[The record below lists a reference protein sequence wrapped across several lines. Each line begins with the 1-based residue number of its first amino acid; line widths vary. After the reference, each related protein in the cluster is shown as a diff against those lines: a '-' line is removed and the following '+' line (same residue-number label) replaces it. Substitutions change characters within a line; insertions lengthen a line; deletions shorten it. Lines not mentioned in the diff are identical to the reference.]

1 MKKIDVS
8 KSLIFSSK
16 VKDLKNA
23 LEYLDQKGY
32 FSNCKDFSNYA
43 EGQLDVVHVASFMFS
58 SYVVMSN
65 EVSKF
70 FSYFIPKSKVVFV
83 EEEPKRKQMKLYK
96 HQEEALER
104 TKNFNKVAF
113 YHDMGLGKTFTGSEK
128 MRMLNNNVN
137 LIICQKSKVTDWIK
151 HCEENMPNEFV
162 IFDLTNKQDF
172 DLFFTWRNPETKKI
186 GIINYEL
193 VFRREELASL
203 QDFTLLLDESSMI
216 QNDKAKRTKAILK
229 LKASNVILLSG
240 TPVGGKYENLYSQ
253 LKLLGWKITKKEF
266 WNNYINYELV
276 QYGGPFSPMLPK
288 IKGYKNVDDL
298 KKMLKFHGADFL
310 KSDEVFDLPSQN
322 FNMIKVP
329 ISKEYKEFK
338 KEKYICIE
346 DKDFIGDT
354 PLKIMLYARMMCST
368 YNKYK
373 LDAFVDLIDSTD
385 DRLIVFYN
393 FTDELEALKKVI
405 ENRPCSFVNGSER
418 DLSNYENV
426 DNSITFVQYQAGAMG
441 LNLQKANKII
451 YYSLPLSS
459 ELYEQSKKRIHRIG
473 QNRPCFY
480 YLLLAE
486 NSIEERIKTT
496 LDKRN
501 DYTQELFNED
511 F

>member
-1 MKKIDVS
+1 
-8 KSLIFSSK
+8 
-16 VKDLKNA
+16 
-23 LEYLDQKGY
+23 
-32 FSNCKDFSNYA
+32 
-43 EGQLDVVHVASFMFS
+43 
-58 SYVVMSN
+58 
-65 EVSKF
+65 
-70 FSYFIPKSKVVFV
+70 
-83 EEEPKRKQMKLYK
+83 MKLYK

-104 TKNFNKVAF
+104 TKTFNKCAY

-137 LIICQKSKVTDWIK
+137 LIICQKSKVKDWID
-151 HCEENMPNEFV
+151 HCETNMTDEFV
-162 IFDLTNKQDF
+162 VFDLTKKKDF
-172 DLFFTWRNPETKKI
+172 DLFFSWRNPETKKI
-186 GIINYEL
+186 GIINYDL
-193 VFRREELASL
+193 VYRREELTNL

-229 LKASNVILLSG
+229 LNATNVILLSG

-253 LKLLGWKITKKEF
+253 LKLLGWKITKKQF
-266 WNNYINYELV
+266 WNNYINFEMV
-276 QYGGPFSPMLPK
+276 QYGGPLSPTIPK
-288 IKGYKNVDDL
+288 IKGYKNVDEL
-298 KKMLKFHGADFL
+298 KMMLKVFGADFL
-310 KSDEVFDLPSQN
+310 KSDEVFDLPKQN

-338 KEKYICIE
+338 KEKYICIN
-346 DKDFIGDT
+346 DKEFIGDT
-354 PLKIMLYARMMCST
+354 PLKTMLYARMLCGA

-373 LDAFVDLIDSTD
+373 LDAFVDLINSTD

-393 FTDELEALKKVI
+393 FTDELEAMKALIGK
-405 ENRPCSFVNGSER
+405 RACSVVNGSER

-426 DNSITFVQYQAGAMG
+426 DNSITFVQYNAGAMG

-473 QNRPCFY
+473 QTKPCFY
-480 YLLLAE
+480 HLLLAE

-501 DYTQELFNED
+501 DYTQELFEKD

>member
-1 MKKIDVS
+1 
-8 KSLIFSSK
+8 
-16 VKDLKNA
+16 
-23 LEYLDQKGY
+23 
-32 FSNCKDFSNYA
+32 
-43 EGQLDVVHVASFMFS
+43 
-58 SYVVMSN
+58 
-65 EVSKF
+65 
-70 FSYFIPKSKVVFV
+70 
-83 EEEPKRKQMKLYK
+83 MKLYK

-128 MRMLNNNVN
+128 MRVLDANVN
-137 LIICQKSKVTDWIK
+137 LIICQKSKVDDWIK
-151 HCEENMPNEFV
+151 HCKANMPAKFV
-162 IFDLTNKQDF
+162 IFDLTNKKGF
-172 DLFFTWRNPETKKI
+172 DSFFWEHAPKNKI
-186 GIINYEL
+186 GIINYDL
-193 VFRREELASL
+193 VFRRKELMNL
-203 QDFTLLLDESSMI
+203 QNFTLLLDESSMI
-216 QNDKAKRTKAILK
+216 QNDGCKRTKAILS

-253 LKLLGWKITKKEF
+253 LRLLGWNITKKQF

-276 QYGGPFSPMLPK
+276 QYAGPFSPFVPK
-288 IKGYKNVDDL
+288 VKGYKNVDEL
-298 KKMLKFHGADFL
+298 KKMLKFYGADFL
-310 KSDEVFDLPSQN
+310 KSNEVFDLPEQN
-322 FNMIKVP
+322 FNIVKVQV
-329 ISKEYKEFK
+329 SKEYKKFK
-338 KEKYICIE
+338 KEKYICIA
-346 DKDFIGDT
+346 DKEFVGDT
-354 PLKIMLYARMMCST
+354 PLKTMLYARMMCAT

-373 LDAFVDLIDSTD
+373 LDAFVDLIESTD

-393 FTDELEALKKVI
+393 FTNELDALKDAIGKRAFSV
-405 ENRPCSFVNGSER
+405 VNGAER

-473 QNRPCFY
+473 QNRTCFY

>member
-1 MKKIDVS
+1 MRE
-8 KSLIFSSK
+8 
-16 VKDLKNA
+16 LKN
-23 LEYLDQKGY
+23 LIVWLTITIWG
-32 FSNCKDFSNYA
+32 S
-43 EGQLDVVHVASFMFS
+43 
-58 SYVVMSN
+58 
-65 EVSKF
+65 
-70 FSYFIPKSKVVFV
+70 
-83 EEEPKRKQMKLYK
+83 
-96 HQEEALER
+96 
-104 TKNFNKVAF
+104 
-113 YHDMGLGKTFTGSEK
+113 GKTYTGSEK
-128 MRMLNNNVN
+128 MRMLDNNIN
-137 LIICQKSKVTDWIK
+137 LIISQKSKVKDWIE
-151 HCEENMPNEFV
+151 HCETNMPTKFV
-162 IFDLTNKQDF
+162 TFDLTNKQDY
-172 DLFFTWRNPETKKI
+172 DLFFSWRNPETKKI

-253 LKLLGWKITKKEF
+253 LKLLGWKITKKQF
-266 WNNYINYELV
+266 WSDYIDFEMV
-276 QYGGPFSPMLPK
+276 QYGGSLSPMLPK
-288 IKGYKNVDDL
+288 IKGYKNIDEL
-298 KKMLKFHGADFL
+298 KKMLKIFGADFL
-310 KSDEVFDLPSQN
+310 KSDEVFDLPEQN
-322 FNMIKVP
+322 FNVVKVP

-338 KEKYICIE
+338 KEKYICINNKE
-346 DKDFIGDT
+346 FVGDT
-354 PLKIMLYARMMCST
+354 PLKTMLYARMMCST

-373 LDAFVDLIDSTD
+373 LDAFVDLLESTD
-385 DRLIVFYN
+385 DRLIVLYN
-393 FTDELEALKKVI
+393 FTDELDAMKSLIGKRAYSV
-405 ENRPCSFVNGSER
+405 VNGSER
-418 DLSNYENV
+418 DLINYENV

-501 DYTQELFNED
+501 DYTQELFEKD

>member
-1 MKKIDVS
+1 
-8 KSLIFSSK
+8 
-16 VKDLKNA
+16 
-23 LEYLDQKGY
+23 
-32 FSNCKDFSNYA
+32 
-43 EGQLDVVHVASFMFS
+43 
-58 SYVVMSN
+58 
-65 EVSKF
+65 
-70 FSYFIPKSKVVFV
+70 
-83 EEEPKRKQMKLYK
+83 MKLYK
-96 HQEEALER
+96 HQEDALER
-104 TKNFNKVAF
+104 TKTFNKCAY

-128 MRMLNNNVN
+128 MRVLDANVN
-137 LIICQKSKVTDWIK
+137 LIICQKSKVADWIK
-151 HCEENMPNEFV
+151 HCEANMPAKFI
-162 IFDLTNKQDF
+162 IFDLTNKKNYDS
-172 DLFFTWRNPETKKI
+172 FFWEHAPNCKI
-186 GIINYEL
+186 GIINYDL
-193 VFRREELASL
+193 VFRRKELMSL
-203 QDFTLLLDESSMI
+203 ENFTLLLDESSMV
-216 QNDKAKRTKAILK
+216 QNDKAMRTKSILK

-253 LKLLGWKITKKEF
+253 LRLLGWNITKKQF

-276 QYGGPFSPMLPK
+276 QYAGPFSPFVPK
-288 IKGYKNVDDL
+288 IKGYKNINDL
-298 KKMLKFHGADFL
+298 KNMLKIYGADFL
-310 KSDEVFDLPSQN
+310 KSEEVFDLPEQN
-322 FNMIKVP
+322 FNIVKVQV
-329 ISKEYKEFK
+329 SKEYKKFK

-346 DKDFIGDT
+346 DKEFVGDT
-354 PLKIMLYARMMCST
+354 PLKTMLYARMMCGT

-373 LDAFVDLIDSTD
+373 LDAFVDLIESTD

-393 FTDELEALKKVI
+393 FTDELEALKKAI
-405 ENRPCSFVNGSER
+405 EKRPFSVVNGSER
-418 DLSNYENV
+418 DLSNYESV

-501 DYTQELFNED
+501 DYTQELFIKD

>member
-1 MKKIDVS
+1 
-8 KSLIFSSK
+8 
-16 VKDLKNA
+16 
-23 LEYLDQKGY
+23 
-32 FSNCKDFSNYA
+32 
-43 EGQLDVVHVASFMFS
+43 
-58 SYVVMSN
+58 
-65 EVSKF
+65 
-70 FSYFIPKSKVVFV
+70 
-83 EEEPKRKQMKLYK
+83 MKLYK

-104 TKNFNKVAF
+104 TKTFNKCAY
-113 YHDMGLGKTFTGSEK
+113 YHEMGLGKTYTGSEK

-137 LIICQKSKVTDWIK
+137 LIICQKSKVADWFE
-151 HCEENMPNEFV
+151 HCETNMTDKFV
-162 IFDLTNKQDF
+162 VFDLTNKRDF
-172 DLFFTWRNPETKKI
+172 DLFFSWRNHEDKKI

-193 VFRREELASL
+193 VFRREELANL

-253 LKLLGWKITKKEF
+253 LKLLDWKITKKEF
-266 WNNYINYELV
+266 WNNYINFELV
-276 QYGGPFSPMLPK
+276 QYCGPLSPMLPK
-288 IKGYKNVDDL
+288 IKGYKNVDEL
-298 KKMLKFHGADFL
+298 KKMLKIHGADFL
-310 KSDEVFDLPSQN
+310 KSDEVFDLPEQN
-322 FNMIKVP
+322 FNEIKVP

-338 KEKYICIE
+338 KNKYICIANKE
-346 DKDFIGDT
+346 FIGDT
-354 PLKIMLYARMMCST
+354 PLKTMLYARMMCAT
-368 YNKYK
+368 YNKNK

-393 FTDELEALKKVI
+393 FTDEFKAMKDLIGKTAYSV
-405 ENRPCSFVNGSER
+405 VNGSER

-426 DNSITFVQYQAGAMG
+426 DNSITFVQFQAGAMG

-501 DYTQELFNED
+501 DYTQELFEKD

>member
-1 MKKIDVS
+1 
-8 KSLIFSSK
+8 
-16 VKDLKNA
+16 
-23 LEYLDQKGY
+23 
-32 FSNCKDFSNYA
+32 
-43 EGQLDVVHVASFMFS
+43 
-58 SYVVMSN
+58 
-65 EVSKF
+65 
-70 FSYFIPKSKVVFV
+70 
-83 EEEPKRKQMKLYK
+83 MKLYK

-104 TKNFNKVAF
+104 TKNFNRCAF

-128 MRMLNNNVN
+128 MRMLNNNIN
-137 LIICQKSKVTDWIK
+137 LIICQKSKVGDWLK
-151 HCEENMPNEFV
+151 HCKANMPYNFV
-162 IFDLTNKQDF
+162 TFDLTNKLDF
-172 DLFFTWRNPETKKI
+172 DLFFTWRNTETKKI
-186 GIINYEL
+186 GVINYDL
-193 VFRREELASL
+193 VFRRPEIMSL

-253 LKLLGWKITKKEF
+253 LKLLGWNITKKQF

-276 QYGGPFSPMLPK
+276 QYAGPLSQFVPK
-288 IKGYKNVDDL
+288 IKGYKNVDEL
-298 KKMLKFHGADFL
+298 KKMLKFYGADFL
-310 KSDEVFDLPSQN
+310 KSNEVFDLPEQN
-322 FNMIKVP
+322 FNIIKVP
-329 ISKEYKEFK
+329 VSSEYKKFK
-338 KEKYICIE
+338 KEKYICIN
-346 DKDFIGDT
+346 DKEFIGDT
-354 PLKIMLYARMMCST
+354 PLKTMLYARMMCGT

-393 FTDELEALKKVI
+393 FTDELEALKKAI
-405 ENRPCSFVNGSER
+405 GNRPYSVVNGSER
-418 DLSNYENV
+418 DLNNYENV
-426 DNSITFVQYQAGAMG
+426 SNSITFVQYQAGAMG

>member
-1 MKKIDVS
+1 
-8 KSLIFSSK
+8 
-16 VKDLKNA
+16 
-23 LEYLDQKGY
+23 
-32 FSNCKDFSNYA
+32 
-43 EGQLDVVHVASFMFS
+43 
-58 SYVVMSN
+58 
-65 EVSKF
+65 
-70 FSYFIPKSKVVFV
+70 
-83 EEEPKRKQMKLYK
+83 
-96 HQEEALER
+96 
-104 TKNFNKVAF
+104 
-113 YHDMGLGKTFTGSEK
+113 
-128 MRMLNNNVN
+128 MRMLEANVN
-137 LIICQKSKVTDWIK
+137 LIICQKSKVADWVK
-151 HCEENMPNEFV
+151 HCEANMPTEFV
-162 IFDLTNKQDF
+162 TFDLTNKQDY
-172 DLFFTWRNPETKKI
+172 DLFFSLRNPETKKI

-193 VFRREELASL
+193 VFRREELACL

-266 WNNYINYELV
+266 WNNYINFEMV
-276 QYGGPFSPMLPK
+276 QYGGPLSPTIPK
-288 IKGYKNVDDL
+288 INGYKNVDDL

-310 KSDEVFDLPSQN
+310 KSDEVFDLPEQN
-322 FNMIKVP
+322 FNVIKVP

-338 KEKYICIE
+338 KEKYICID
-346 DKDFIGDT
+346 DKEFVGDT
-354 PLKIMLYARMMCST
+354 PLKTMLYARMMCST

-373 LDAFVDLIDSTD
+373 LDAFVDLIESTD

-393 FTDELEALKKVI
+393 FNDEVEAMKALIGKRAYSV
-405 ENRPCSFVNGSER
+405 VNGSER
-418 DLSNYENV
+418 NLDNYENES
-426 DNSITFVQYQAGAMG
+426 NSITFVQYRAGAMG

-501 DYTQELFNED
+501 DYTQELFDKD

>member
-1 MKKIDVS
+1 
-8 KSLIFSSK
+8 
-16 VKDLKNA
+16 
-23 LEYLDQKGY
+23 
-32 FSNCKDFSNYA
+32 
-43 EGQLDVVHVASFMFS
+43 
-58 SYVVMSN
+58 
-65 EVSKF
+65 
-70 FSYFIPKSKVVFV
+70 
-83 EEEPKRKQMKLYK
+83 MKLYK
-96 HQEEALER
+96 HQEDALER
-104 TKNFNKVAF
+104 TKTFNKCAY

-128 MRMLNNNVN
+128 MRMLNNNIN
-137 LIICQKSKVTDWIK
+137 LIVCQKSKVKDWIE
-151 HCEENMPNEFV
+151 HCETNMPTEFV
-162 IFDLTNKQDF
+162 TFDLTKKKDF
-172 DLFFTWRNPETKKI
+172 DLFFSWRNKETKKI
-186 GIINYEL
+186 GVINYEL

-216 QNDKAKRTKAILK
+216 QNDRAKRTKATLK

-253 LKLLGWKITKKEF
+253 LKLLGWNITKKEF
-266 WNNYINYELV
+266 WNSYINFELV

-288 IKGYKNVDDL
+288 IKGYKNVDEL
-298 KKMLKFHGADFL
+298 KMMLNVFGADFL
-310 KSDEVFDLPSQN
+310 KSDEVFDLLKQN
-322 FNMIKVP
+322 FNEIKVP

-338 KEKYICIE
+338 KEKYICIA
-346 DKDFIGDT
+346 DKEFIGDT
-354 PLKIMLYARMMCST
+354 PLKTMLYARMMCST

-393 FTDELEALKKVI
+393 FTDELEALKKAI
-405 ENRPCSFVNGSER
+405 ENRPYSVVNGSER

-501 DYTQELFNED
+501 DYTQELFEKD

>member
-1 MKKIDVS
+1 
-8 KSLIFSSK
+8 
-16 VKDLKNA
+16 
-23 LEYLDQKGY
+23 
-32 FSNCKDFSNYA
+32 
-43 EGQLDVVHVASFMFS
+43 
-58 SYVVMSN
+58 
-65 EVSKF
+65 
-70 FSYFIPKSKVVFV
+70 
-83 EEEPKRKQMKLYK
+83 MKLYK

-104 TKNFNKVAF
+104 TKTFNKCAY

-128 MRMLNNNVN
+128 MRMLDANVN
-137 LIICQKSKVTDWIK
+137 LIICQKSKVGDWLK
-151 HCEENMPNEFV
+151 HCKANMPYNFV
-162 IFDLTNKQDF
+162 TFDLTNKLDF
-172 DLFFTWRNPETKKI
+172 DLFFTLRNTETKKI
-186 GIINYEL
+186 GIINYDL
-193 VFRREELASL
+193 VFRRPEIMSL

-253 LKLLGWKITKKEF
+253 LKLLGWNITKKQF

-276 QYGGPFSPMLPK
+276 QYAGPLSPFVPK
-288 IKGYKNVDDL
+288 IKGYKNVDEL
-298 KKMLKFHGADFL
+298 KKMLKFYGADFL
-310 KSDEVFDLPSQN
+310 KSDEVFDLPEQN
-322 FNMIKVP
+322 FNMIKVQ
-329 ISKEYKEFK
+329 ISKEYKKFK
-338 KEKYICIE
+338 KEKYICIN
-346 DKDFIGDT
+346 DKEFIGDT
-354 PLKIMLYARMMCST
+354 PLKTMLYARMMCGT

-393 FTDELEALKKVI
+393 FNDELEVMKASIGKRAYSV
-405 ENRPCSFVNGSER
+405 VNGSER
-418 DLSNYENV
+418 DLINYENV

-480 YLLLAE
+480 YLLLTE

>member
-1 MKKIDVS
+1 
-8 KSLIFSSK
+8 
-16 VKDLKNA
+16 
-23 LEYLDQKGY
+23 
-32 FSNCKDFSNYA
+32 
-43 EGQLDVVHVASFMFS
+43 
-58 SYVVMSN
+58 
-65 EVSKF
+65 
-70 FSYFIPKSKVVFV
+70 
-83 EEEPKRKQMKLYK
+83 MKLYK
-96 HQEEALER
+96 HQEEALKR
-104 TKNFNKVAF
+104 TKTFNKCAF
-113 YHDMGLGKTFTGSEK
+113 YHEMGLGKTFTGSEK
-128 MRMLNNNVN
+128 MRILDNKVN
-137 LIICQKSKVTDWIK
+137 LIICQKSKVKDWIE
-151 HCEENMPNEFV
+151 HCETNMQGKFV
-162 IFDLTNKQDF
+162 VFDLTKKKDF
-172 DLFFTWRNPETKKI
+172 DLFFSWRNKEDRKI

-193 VFRREELASL
+193 AFRREELMSL
-203 QDFTLLLDESSMI
+203 EDFTLLLDESSMI

-253 LKLLGWKITKKEF
+253 LKLLGWNITKKQF
-266 WNNYINYELV
+266 WNTYINYELV

-298 KKMLKFHGADFL
+298 KKTLKIYGADFL
-310 KSDEVFDLPSQN
+310 KSDEVFDLPEQN
-322 FNMIKVP
+322 FNEIKVP

-338 KEKYICIE
+338 KEKYICID
-346 DKDFIGDT
+346 DKEFIGDT
-354 PLKIMLYARMMCST
+354 PLKTMLYARMLCGA

-393 FTDELEALKKVI
+393 FTDELEALKKAI
-405 ENRPCSFVNGSER
+405 EKRPYSVVNGSER

-426 DNSITFVQYQAGAMG
+426 DNSITFIQYQAGAMG

-451 YYSLPLSS
+451 YYSLSLSS

>member
-1 MKKIDVS
+1 
-8 KSLIFSSK
+8 
-16 VKDLKNA
+16 
-23 LEYLDQKGY
+23 
-32 FSNCKDFSNYA
+32 
-43 EGQLDVVHVASFMFS
+43 
-58 SYVVMSN
+58 
-65 EVSKF
+65 
-70 FSYFIPKSKVVFV
+70 
-83 EEEPKRKQMKLYK
+83 MKLYK

-137 LIICQKSKVTDWIK
+137 LIICQKSKINDWIK
-151 HCEENMPNEFV
+151 HCEENMPTKFV
-162 IFDLTNKQDF
+162 TFDLTNKQDY
-172 DLFFTWRNPETKKI
+172 DLFFSWRNPETKKI
-186 GIINYEL
+186 GIINYDL
-193 VFRREELASL
+193 VFRREELMSL
-203 QDFTLLLDESSMI
+203 QNFTLLLDESSMI
-216 QNDKAKRTKAILK
+216 QNDKAKRTKSILK

-253 LKLLGWKITKKEF
+253 LKLLGWNITKKQF

-276 QYGGPFSPMLPK
+276 QYAGPLSPFVPK

-298 KKMLKFHGADFL
+298 KKMLKQYGADFL
-310 KSDEVFDLPSQN
+310 KSDEVFDLPEQI
-322 FNMIKVP
+322 FNEIRVP

-338 KEKYICIE
+338 KEKYICIK
-346 DKDFIGDT
+346 DKEFIGDT
-354 PLKIMLYARMMCST
+354 PLKTMLYARMMCGT

-373 LDAFVDLIDSTD
+373 LDAFVDLIESTD

-393 FTDELEALKKVI
+393 FSDEFEAMKALIGERAYSV
-405 ENRPCSFVNGSER
+405 VNGFER
-418 DLSNYENV
+418 TLTNYENV
-426 DNSITFVQYQAGAMG
+426 SNSITFVQYQAGAMG
-441 LNLQKANKII
+441 LNLQMANKII

-501 DYTQELFNED
+501 DYTQELFEKD

>member
-1 MKKIDVS
+1 
-8 KSLIFSSK
+8 
-16 VKDLKNA
+16 
-23 LEYLDQKGY
+23 
-32 FSNCKDFSNYA
+32 
-43 EGQLDVVHVASFMFS
+43 
-58 SYVVMSN
+58 
-65 EVSKF
+65 
-70 FSYFIPKSKVVFV
+70 
-83 EEEPKRKQMKLYK
+83 MKLYK

-104 TKNFNKVAF
+104 TKTFNKCAY
-113 YHDMGLGKTFTGSEK
+113 YHEMGLGKTYTGSEK

-137 LIICQKSKVTDWIK
+137 LIICQKSKVADWFE
-151 HCEENMPNEFV
+151 HCETNMTDKFV
-162 IFDLTNKQDF
+162 VFDLTNKRDF
-172 DLFFTWRNPETKKI
+172 DLFFSWRNHEDKKI

-193 VFRREELASL
+193 VFRREELANL

-253 LKLLGWKITKKEF
+253 LKLLDWKITKKEF
-266 WNNYINYELV
+266 WNNYINFELV
-276 QYGGPFSPMLPK
+276 QYCGPLSPMLPK
-288 IKGYKNVDDL
+288 IKGYKNVDEL
-298 KKMLKFHGADFL
+298 KKMLKIHGADFL
-310 KSDEVFDLPSQN
+310 KSDEVFDLPEQN
-322 FNMIKVP
+322 FNEIKVP

-338 KEKYICIE
+338 KNKYICIANKE
-346 DKDFIGDT
+346 FIGDT
-354 PLKIMLYARMMCST
+354 PLKTMLYARMMCAT
-368 YNKYK
+368 YNKNK

-393 FTDELEALKKVI
+393 FTDEFKAMKDLIGKRAYSV
-405 ENRPCSFVNGSER
+405 VNGSER

-501 DYTQELFNED
+501 DYTQELFEKD

>member
-1 MKKIDVS
+1 
-8 KSLIFSSK
+8 
-16 VKDLKNA
+16 
-23 LEYLDQKGY
+23 
-32 FSNCKDFSNYA
+32 
-43 EGQLDVVHVASFMFS
+43 
-58 SYVVMSN
+58 
-65 EVSKF
+65 
-70 FSYFIPKSKVVFV
+70 
-83 EEEPKRKQMKLYK
+83 MKLYK

-104 TKNFNKVAF
+104 TKDFTRVAY

-128 MRMLNNNVN
+128 MRILDNNVN
-137 LIICQKSKVTDWIK
+137 LIICQKSKVADWIK
-151 HCEENMPNEFV
+151 HCECYMTDKFV
-162 IFDLTNKQDF
+162 VFDLTKKKDF
-172 DLFFTWRNPETKKI
+172 DLFFSWRNPETKKI

-193 VFRREELASL
+193 AFRREELVSL

-253 LKLLGWKITKKEF
+253 LKLLGWKITKKQF
-266 WNNYINYELV
+266 WNDYINYELV
-276 QYGGPFSPMLPK
+276 QYSGPLSPMIPK
-288 IKGYKNVDDL
+288 IKGYKNIDEL
-298 KKMLKFHGADFL
+298 KKMLNVFGADFL
-310 KSDEVFDLPSQN
+310 KSDEVFDLPEQN
-322 FNMIKVP
+322 FNIVKVP

-338 KEKYICIE
+338 REKYICINNKE
-346 DKDFIGDT
+346 FIGDT
-354 PLKIMLYARMMCST
+354 PLKTMLYARMLCGA

-373 LDAFVDLIDSTD
+373 LDAFADLLASTD

-393 FTDELEALKKVI
+393 FTDELEAMKDLIGKRAYSV
-405 ENRPCSFVNGSER
+405 VNGSER

-501 DYTQELFNED
+501 DYTQELFDKD

>member
-1 MKKIDVS
+1 
-8 KSLIFSSK
+8 
-16 VKDLKNA
+16 
-23 LEYLDQKGY
+23 
-32 FSNCKDFSNYA
+32 
-43 EGQLDVVHVASFMFS
+43 
-58 SYVVMSN
+58 
-65 EVSKF
+65 
-70 FSYFIPKSKVVFV
+70 
-83 EEEPKRKQMKLYK
+83 MKLYK
-96 HQEEALER
+96 HQEDALER
-104 TKNFNKVAF
+104 TKDFNKCAF

-128 MRMLNNNVN
+128 MRTLDADYN
-137 LIICQKSKVTDWIK
+137 LIICQKSKIKDWYE
-151 HCEENMPNEFV
+151 HCETNMPDKFV
-162 IFDLTNKQDF
+162 VYDLTNKRDYN
-172 DLFFTWRNPETKKI
+172 LFFNYATYKKI

-193 VFRREELASL
+193 AFRREELMSL
-203 QDFTLLLDESSMI
+203 ENFTLLLDESSMI
-216 QNDKAKRTKAILK
+216 QNDRAKRTKAILK
-229 LKASNVILLSG
+229 FKAKNVILLSG

-253 LKLLGWKITKKEF
+253 LKLLGWNITKKQF

-276 QYGGPFSPMLPK
+276 QYGGPFSPTLPK

-298 KKMLKFHGADFL
+298 KKMLKIYGADFL
-310 KSDEVFDLPSQN
+310 KSDEVFDLPEQN
-322 FNMIKVP
+322 FNIVKVP
-329 ISKEYKEFK
+329 VSAEYKKFK
-338 KEKYICIE
+338 KEKYICINDE
-346 DKDFIGDT
+346 EFVGDT
-354 PLKIMLYARMMCST
+354 PLKTMLYARMMCGT

-373 LDAFVDLIDSTD
+373 LDAFVDLIESTD

-393 FTDELEALKKVI
+393 FTEELEAMKKVVG
-405 ENRPCSFVNGSER
+405 ERACSVVNGSER